1 MFKFPGIDP
10 REDRI
15 IAATGAGGKTSC
27 LEYLALA
34 LKRLGHKVLL
44 TTTTRIFR
52 PSPTGFGQHIDRLVE
67 QDVLAQAGCEPKAA
81 SITVAAF
88 SEESF
93 EKSPDENPEKLFGL
107 DPEAIQHLI
116 NRNIYDN
123 ILIEADGSRQR
134 PLKAPAINEP
144 VLPESCQV
152 IIGVTGWTGIGNP
165 VTSQNIHR
173 WEQFSA
179 VTGLSEG
186 DRLSPQAMYQLLNA
200 KHGLFKNAPDGARK
214 VWLINQV
221 DHFSDRAYA
230 TAFIDSVQLLSP
242 PVHHCVMS
250 SFRNSSNP
258 FVWEKVCRKPS
269 GQLNSI
275 DND

>member
-1 MFKFPGIDP
+1 MCKFPDSLSWINP
-10 REDRI
+10 EKDRI

-27 LEYLALA
+27 LEYLARQ
-34 LKRLGHKVLL
+34 LKQLGHKVLL

-52 PSPTGFGQHIDRLVE
+52 PSPAGFGQYIDRLIE
-67 QDVLAQAGCEPKAA
+67 TDVLVQAGIEPKAS
-81 SITVAAF
+81 SITLAGF
-88 SEESF
+88 
-93 EKSPDENPEKLFGL
+93 PDENPEKLKGL
-107 DPEAIQHLI
+107 SPTAIQHLI
-116 NRNIYDN
+116 SLNIYDN

-144 VLPESCQV
+144 VLPDSCQV
-152 IIGVTGWTGIGNP
+152 IIGVTGWTGICNP

-173 WEQFSA
+173 WEQFAA

-186 DRLSPQAMYQLLNA
+186 DRLNPQAMYQLLNA

-230 TAFIDSVQLLSP
+230 TEFIDSVKLLSP

-258 FVWEKVCRKPS
+258 FVQEAIRITEF
-269 GQLNSI
+269 NR
-275 DND
+275 